1 MKGLIV
7 CNSNQKK
14 RYNGQLKLTDIG
26 LIVAESISSKID
38 KILDYASIDVSDN
51 DRETM
56 YKSLISISD
65 RLEKLC
71 EKYEGEE

>member
-1 MKGLIV
+1 MRVIYIV
-7 CNSNQKK
+7 YNSNSNQKK
-14 RYNGQLKLTDIG
+14 RYNGQLKLTDKG
-26 LIVAESISSKID
+26 LVVAESISSKID
-38 KILDYASIDVSDN
+38 NILDYASIDVSDN

-71 EKYEGEE
+71 EKM